1 MSKIKYYFDSESLSY
16 KPVIKSRTLQV
27 SNFILFILSAI
38 IFGVFSLFVLLNS
51 EVISTP
57 KEIIQ
62 ERELEN
68 LALQYDLMNL
78 KLNQIENVLENVQER
93 DNNLYRVYFEASPIP
108 KSERIVGFGGINRY
122 KNLEGYDNS
131 KIIIDANKRLDILS
145 KQLVVQSK
153 SLDEIE
159 FLASNKGDLLAAI
172 PSIQPI
178 RNKDL
183 TRLASGYGYRID
195 PFTKK
200 PRMHYGMDFTAPK
213 GTPIYA
219 TGDGIVK
226 RADNRASGYG
236 KHIRIDHG
244 FGYVSLYAHLNK
256 YEAKRGQKVKRGEVI
271 GYVGNTGRSA
281 GPHLHY
287 EIFKDGKKI
296 NPLNF
301 YYGNLSSEEFDVL
314 LSLANRE
321 NQSLD

>member
-27 SNFILFILSAI
+27 SNFILFILSAS
-38 IFGVFSLFVLLNS
+38 IFGVFSLFILLNS

-68 LALQYDLMNL
+68 LTLQYDLMNL

-213 GTPIYA
+213 GTHIYA

-244 FGYVSLYAHLNK
+244 FGYVSLYAHLSK

>member
-16 KPVIKSRTLQV
+16 KPVIRSRTLQV
-27 SNFILFILSAI
+27 SNFILFILSAS
-38 IFGVFSLFVLLNS
+38 IFGVFSLFILLNS

-68 LALQYDLMNL
+68 LTLQYDLMNL

-244 FGYVSLYAHLNK
+244 FGYVSLYAHLSK

>member
-1 MSKIKYYFDSESLSY
+1 MAKVKYYFDYKTLSY
-16 KPVIKSRTLQV
+16 IPVIKSRTLQV

-38 IFGVFSLFVLLNS
+38 IFGIFSLFILLNFNI
-51 EVISTP
+51 ISTP

-62 ERELEN
+62 DRELEN
-68 LALQYDLMNL
+68 YALQYDLMSL

-108 KSERIVGFGGINRY
+108 LSQRIVGFGGINRY
-122 KNLEGYDNS
+122 KNLEGFENS
-131 KIIIDANKRLDILS
+131 EIIVDASKRLDVLS

-159 FLASNKGDLLAAI
+159 YLASNKVDLLSAI

-183 TRLASGYGYRID
+183 KRLASGYGYRSD

-200 PRMHYGMDFTAPK
+200 PRMHWGMDFTAPK

-219 TGDGIVK
+219 TGDGLVK

-236 KHIRIDHG
+236 KHIRVDHG
-244 FGYVSLYAHLNK
+244 FGYVSLYAHMNK
-256 YEAKRGQKVKRGEVI
+256 FQVKRGQKVKRGEII

-287 EIFKDGKKI
+287 EVFKDGEKI

-301 YYGNLSSEEFDVL
+301 YYGNLSSEEFDIL
-314 LSLANRE
+314 LNLASQE

>member
-1 MSKIKYYFDSESLSY
+1 MAKTKYYFDSESLSY
-16 KPVIKSRTLQV
+16 KPIVKSRTLQV

-38 IFGVFSLFVLLNS
+38 IFGVFSLFILLTSNI
-51 EVISTP
+51 ISTP

-62 ERELEN
+62 QRELEN
-68 LALQYDLMNL
+68 LVLQYDLMNL
-78 KLNQIENVLENVQER
+78 KLKQIENVLENVQER

-108 KSERIVGFGGINRY
+108 QSQRTAGFGGVNRY
-122 KNLEGYDNS
+122 KNLEGYQNS
-131 KIIIDANKRLDILS
+131 KIIVDASKRLDVLS

-159 FLASNKGDLLAAI
+159 YLASNKVDLLAAI

-183 TRLASGYGYRID
+183 KRVASGYGYRKD

-200 PRMHYGMDFTAPK
+200 PRMHWGMDFTAPR

-226 RADNRASGYG
+226 RADNRAAGFG

-244 FGYVSLYAHLNK
+244 FGYVSLYAHMSK
-256 YEAKRGQKVKRGEVI
+256 YKVKRGQKVKRGEII

-301 YYGNLSSEEFDVL
+301 YYGNLSAEEFDIL
-314 LSLANRE
+314 LNLANQE

>member
-1 MSKIKYYFDSESLSY
+1 MAKVKYHFDPKTLSFS
-16 KPVIKSRTLQV
+16 PIVKSRTLQV

-51 EVISTP
+51 SVISTP

-62 ERELEN
+62 GRELEN
-68 LALQYDLMNL
+68 YALQYELMNL

-93 DNNLYRVYFEASPIP
+93 DNNLYRVYFEASQIP
-108 KSERIVGFGGINRY
+108 KSQRFLGGVNRY
-122 KNLEGYDNS
+122 KNLEGFQNS
-131 KIIIDANKRLDILS
+131 KIIVDASKRLDVLS

-159 FLASNKGDLLAAI
+159 YLASNKLDLLSAI

-183 TRLASGYGYRID
+183 KRLASGYGYRSD

-200 PRMHYGMDFTAPK
+200 PRMHWGMDFTAPK

-219 TGDGIVK
+219 TGDGLVK

-236 KHIRIDHG
+236 KHVRIDHG
-244 FGYVSLYAHLNK
+244 FGYISLYAHMSK
-256 YEAKRGQKVKRGEVI
+256 FKVKRGQKVKRGEII

-287 EIFKDGKKI
+287 EIFKDGNKI

-301 YYGNLSSEEFDVL
+301 YYGNLSPEEFDVL
-314 LSLANRE
+314 LNLANQE

>member
-38 IFGVFSLFVLLNS
+38 IFGVFSLFILLNS

-108 KSERIVGFGGINRY
+108 RSERIVGFGGINRY

-244 FGYVSLYAHLNK
+244 FGYVSLYAHLSK